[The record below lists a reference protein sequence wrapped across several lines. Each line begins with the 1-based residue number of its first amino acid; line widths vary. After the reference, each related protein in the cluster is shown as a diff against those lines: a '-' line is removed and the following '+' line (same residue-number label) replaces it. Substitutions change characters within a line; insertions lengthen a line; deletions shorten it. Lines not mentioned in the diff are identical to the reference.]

1 MVEQNLVSSK
11 YGDKNR
17 LIWRDQTGF
26 EVAGVVVD
34 DVTYDTGIFI
44 DRDYDVR
51 SLDAVSI
58 ALENIGANSVDY
70 TILGAT
76 KDFAAEAMDAGLADA
91 DFSEILVA
99 EAAIV
104 ATAKDT
110 FKLVRDSPE
119 ITAIRIRAKE
129 TVGGSSGTLRG
140 DVRGF

>member
-1 MVEQNLVSSK
+1 MVEQNLKSATL
-11 YGDKNR
+11 GDKNKFV
-17 LIWRDQTGF
+17 WQDESGF
-26 EVAGVVVD
+26 KSAGVVVD
-34 DVTYDTGIFI
+34 DVAYDTGVFI

-76 KDFAAEAMDAGLADA
+76 KDFTNEAMDTDLVDA

-99 EAAIV
+99 EAAI
-104 ATAKDT
+104 AAAAKDI
-110 FKLVRDSPE
+110 FKLIRDSPE

-129 TVGGSSGTLRG
+129 TAGGSPGNLRG

>member
-17 LIWRDQTGF
+17 LIWRDETVFQG
-26 EVAGVVVD
+26 AGVGVD
-34 DVTYDTGIFI
+34 DPAYDTLLFL

-51 SLDAVSI
+51 SLDAVSV

-76 KDFAAEAMDAGLADA
+76 KDFAAEAMDTDLVDA
-91 DFSEILVA
+91 DFSEVLAA

-104 ATAKDT
+104 ATAKAT
-110 FKLVRDSPE
+110 FTLVRATPE

-129 TVGGSSGTLRG
+129 TVAASASTLRG